1 MGGPCAKNGFAALS
15 FLSSETTTNGSKDK
29 EILSEKLKLHMRV
42 TIVFVTQLSQVFVQD
57 GAPCHRAKVT
67 NSFLE
72 DNKIELLKWPGNSQ
86 ELNPR
91 ENLWTNVKNNGLEK
105 ITCCRVGKVDERSLD
120 EKISHEYFQNP
131 IDSMPKRMK
140 VVIKVREGNIEG

>member
-1 MGGPCAKNGFAALS
+1 
-15 FLSSETTTNGSKDK
+15 
-29 EILSEKLKLHMRV
+29 MRV

-72 DNKIELLKWPGNSQ
+72 NNKIELLKWPVDSQ

-91 ENLWTNVKNNGLEK
+91 KNLWTNVKNNGLEK
-105 ITCCRVGKVDERSLD
+105 IRCCRVGKVDERSLD
-120 EKISHEYFQNP
+120 EKISQEYFQNP
-131 IDSMPKRMK
+131 IDSMTKRMK
-140 VVIKVREGNIEG
+140 VVIKDREGNIKG